1 MCGIEAFCLF
11 LRTNCIKGF
20 LMFRLHQDI
29 LHSILI
35 FQKKWSHVISRDV
48 LESFHVYQISI
59 RFHPL
64 CQSHSKETIFIWK
77 NPVKRQKNK
86 LQFNQNCWTKG
97 VVDQPF
103 VLSGQ
108 KKVSH
113 AFVWSPT
120 SALTAIYYDIHNY
133 VFFSNWL
140 SPRFRIHVKNI
151 IKAWSGSVV
160 AIIDCKNSPY
170 FCVFKYAR
178 AVKQKERVTDIHNYV
193 FFPNWPSPRFRI
205 HVKNIIKAWSGSVV
219 AIIDCKNS
227 PYFCVL
233 KYARAVKQKERVTD
247 FFTDFEKKT
256 DCFAVYGNK
265 RMCWISSLSAESM
278 YDW

>member
-1 MCGIEAFCLF
+1 MTDTFSCLLFPKLFCPKQLSLVAKNPYRPF
-11 LRTNCIKGF
+11 F
-20 LMFRLHQDI
+20 HVWDWSI
-29 LHSILI
+29 LPLLENELYKRVFNVPYTTGHSSILI

-86 LQFNQNCWTKG
+86 LQFNQNCSTKG

-133 VFFSNWL
+133 VFF
-140 SPRFRIHVKNI
+140 
-151 IKAWSGSVV
+151 
-160 AIIDCKNSPY
+160 
-170 FCVFKYAR
+170 
-178 AVKQKERVTDIHNYV
+178 
-193 FFPNWPSPRFRI
+193 PNWPSPRFRI

-219 AIIDCKNS
+219 AIIDCKT
-227 PYFCVL
+227 V
-233 KYARAVKQKERVTD
+233 RI
-247 FFTDFEKKT
+247 
-256 DCFAVYGNK
+256 FAYLSTREQSNK
-265 RMCWISSLSAESM
+265 RNALLISLLILRKKPTVLQSMAIKEYAESVA
-278 YDW
+278 

>member
-1 MCGIEAFCLF
+1 MTDTFSYLLFPKLFCPKKLSLVTKTLTGPFFMCGIEAFCLF

-77 NPVKRQKNK
+77 NPVKRQKKK
-86 LQFNQNCWTKG
+86 LQFNQNCSTKG

-120 SALTAIYYDIHNY
+120 SALTAIHYDIHNY
-133 VFFSNWL
+133 VFFQTDQA
-140 SPRFRIHVKNI
+140 R
-151 IKAWSGSVV
+151 GSEFMSK
-160 AIIDCKNSPY
+160 I
-170 FCVFKYAR
+170 
-178 AVKQKERVTDIHNYV
+178 
-193 FFPNWPSPRFRI
+193 
-205 HVKNIIKAWSGSVV
+205 
-219 AIIDCKNS
+219 
-227 PYFCVL
+227 L
-233 KYARAVKQKERVTD
+233 
-247 FFTDFEKKT
+247 
-256 DCFAVYGNK
+256 
-265 RMCWISSLSAESM
+265 
-278 YDW
+278 